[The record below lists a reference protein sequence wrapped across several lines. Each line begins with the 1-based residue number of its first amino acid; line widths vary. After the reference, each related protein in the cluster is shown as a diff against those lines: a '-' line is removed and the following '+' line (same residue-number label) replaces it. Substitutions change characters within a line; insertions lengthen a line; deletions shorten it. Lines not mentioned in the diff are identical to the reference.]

1 MDDFKKLTEQLLKI
15 YINAGSVNNLGIEN
29 YFDENIS
36 LIGTGKHELF
46 TNLHEFLESFK
57 FDVKRRGKIR
67 LEVRNLHQE
76 EERLDGDHVLAHGTV
91 DFTGLFKDGSIC
103 FEMETR
109 FTIIYKWT
117 NGKWLVQHL
126 HHSTPDLEQMDGEEF
141 PLTLGKQIKKTRQAL
156 HALGTAYYHISRLN
170 LKTKKIELVKRSR
183 EMDMGIK
190 ENTADW
196 DPQFKIIEDIIAEPF
211 VQKYM
216 EFFDIQTMAARLHN
230 KESMSS
236 EFKKKDGS
244 WFLSMV
250 VPQSYDKNGNVTSVL
265 FANRDVTDEKLR
277 ELKQEE
283 ELREAK
289 LKAEC
294 ANKAKSSFL
303 LNMSHDIRTPMN
315 AIIGYAELASRH
327 LQETDKLGR
336 YLEEIQICGKEL
348 LSMLGNVLDLAR
360 IENNKVEMEYTVSN
374 VHECFENCVIMFQQQ
389 AESKN
394 QTISLTEQIMYPY
407 VYMDE
412 PHLSEVCLNIISN
425 AIKYTNTGG
434 WISCNVVQKSCEKED
449 WCNMIISITDN
460 GIGMSEE
467 FQKRIFEIFERERNT
482 TSSHIEG
489 SGIGMGITKKLVELM
504 DGTIEVKSK
513 QGKGS
518 TFTVTIPCRK
528 ASEDDSLVKK
538 NSNLS
543 NKNCL
548 NGVRILLVEDNEI
561 NTEIATELLTEE
573 GCIVET
579 ANDGVACIDMIEKAD
594 ADYYKMILMDIQ
606 MPVMNGYD
614 ATLAIRKM
622 KDTKKARIPII
633 AMTANAFAED
643 AQKGLS
649 VGMNAHVAKPV
660 DMNILVPTMLKFLSL

>member
-76 EERLDGDHVLAHGTV
+76 EERLDDDHVLAHGTV

-103 FEMETR
+103 FKMETR

-141 PLTLGKQIKKTRQAL
+141 PLALGKQVKKTRQAL

-196 DPQFKIIEDIIAEPF
+196 NPQFKIIEDIIAEPF

-467 FQKRIFEIFERERNT
+467 FQKRVFETFERERNT

-518 TFTVTIPCRK
+518 AFTVTIPCRK

-561 NTEIATELLTEE
+561 NTEIATELLKEE

-660 DMNILVPTMLKFLSL
+660 DMNILVPTMMKFLGS

>member
-1 MDDFKKLTEQLLKI
+1 
-15 YINAGSVNNLGIEN
+15 
-29 YFDENIS
+29 
-36 LIGTGKHELF
+36 
-46 TNLHEFLESFK
+46 
-57 FDVKRRGKIR
+57 
-67 LEVRNLHQE
+67 
-76 EERLDGDHVLAHGTV
+76 
-91 DFTGLFKDGSIC
+91 
-103 FEMETR
+103 
-109 FTIIYKWT
+109 
-117 NGKWLVQHL
+117 
-126 HHSTPDLEQMDGEEF
+126 
-141 PLTLGKQIKKTRQAL
+141 
-156 HALGTAYYHISRLN
+156 
-170 LKTKKIELVKRSR
+170 
-183 EMDMGIK
+183 
-190 ENTADW
+190 
-196 DPQFKIIEDIIAEPF
+196 
-211 VQKYM
+211 
-216 EFFDIQTMAARLHN
+216 
-230 KESMSS
+230 
-236 EFKKKDGS
+236 
-244 WFLSMV
+244 
-250 VPQSYDKNGNVTSVL
+250 
-265 FANRDVTDEKLR
+265 
-277 ELKQEE
+277 
-283 ELREAK
+283 
-289 LKAEC
+289 
-294 ANKAKSSFL
+294 
-303 LNMSHDIRTPMN
+303 
-315 AIIGYAELASRH
+315 
-327 LQETDKLGR
+327 
-336 YLEEIQICGKEL
+336 
-348 LSMLGNVLDLAR
+348 
-360 IENNKVEMEYTVSN
+360 MEYTVSN

-394 QTISLTEQIMYPY
+394 QTLSLTEQIMYPY
-407 VYMDE
+407 VYMDA

-434 WISCNVVQKSCEKED
+434 MISCNVVQKSCEKED
-449 WCNMIISITDN
+449 WCNMIITITDN

-467 FQKRIFEIFERERNT
+467 FQKRIFETFERERNT
-482 TSSHIEG
+482 TLSHIDG

-579 ANDGVACIDMIEKAD
+579 ANDGVVCIDMIEKAD

-643 AQKGLS
+643 TQKALS

-660 DMNILVPTMLKFLSL
+660 DMNILVPTMMKYL

>member
-1 MDDFKKLTEQLLKI
+1 MDDFKKLTEQLFKM
-15 YINAGSVNNLGIEN
+15 YITAESVNDLGIEK

-36 LIGTGKHELF
+36 LIGTGKHEIYR
-46 TNLHEFLESFK
+46 NLHEFLESFK

-67 LEVRNLHQE
+67 IEIRNLHQE
-76 EERLDGDHVLAHGTV
+76 EEILNEDLVLAHGSV
-91 DFTGLFKDGSIC
+91 DFAGLFKDGSTC
-103 FEMETR
+103 FKTETR
-109 FTIIYKWT
+109 FTIIYKWK

-126 HHSTPDLEQMDGEEF
+126 HQSTPDLEQMNGEEF
-141 PLTLGKQIKKTRQAL
+141 PVTLGKQVEKTRQSL

-183 EMDMGIK
+183 KMDMDFE
-190 ENTADW
+190 ENRADW
-196 DPQFKIIEDIIAEPF
+196 NPQFDIIKDVIAEPF
-211 VQKYM
+211 IQKYI

-236 EFKKKDGS
+236 EFKKKNGS

-265 FANRDVTDEKLR
+265 FANRDVTDEKMR
-277 ELKQEE
+277 ELRQEE

-303 LNMSHDIRTPMN
+303 YNMSHDIRTPMN

-348 LSMLGNVLDLAR
+348 MSMLGNVLDLAR

-394 QTISLTEQIMYPY
+394 QTLSLTEQIMYPY
-407 VYMDE
+407 VYMDV
-412 PHLSEVCLNIISN
+412 PHMSEICLNIISN
-425 AIKYTNTGG
+425 AIKYTNAGG
-434 WISCNVVQKSCEKED
+434 RISCNVVQKSCEKED
-449 WCNMIISITDN
+449 WCNMIITITDN

-467 FQKRIFEIFERERNT
+467 FQKRIFETFERERNT

-538 NSNLS
+538 NSNLR

-579 ANDGVACIDMIEKAD
+579 ANDGVVCIDMIEKAD

-614 ATLAIRKM
+614 TTLTIRKM

-643 AQKGLS
+643 IQKVLS

-660 DMNILVPTMLKFLSL
+660 DMNILVPTMLKFLGL